1 MNIEKI
7 VKENAL
13 KLLVGQLKQIK
24 KYVSGRK
31 NDILNADK
39 KYKVKDCCIQIG
51 KVEAFDEIENIIDRI
66 IIEYN
71 ENY

>member
-31 NDILNADK
+31 SDILNADK